1 MWLLNI
7 KIGAIILI
15 AIPKISIA
23 GQKLANDHRS
33 TGIEYVGI
41 YNSEDLVAKRKH
53 LEQVIA
59 DYKPQDWPCPYDVS
73 TGIVVC
79 LDDCVTSYAD
89 YAECPERTKFRA
101 ERELSLLR
109 LRPIFTHC
117 FLKAEIAAHNHLL
130 SRGIN
135 TWSPVWVSFVR
146 QYLWTRSTE
155 LQSIEIS

>member
-1 MWLLNI
+1 MWLRNI
-7 KIGAIILI
+7 KIEAIILI

-59 DYKPQDWPCPYDVS
+59 DYKPQDWPCPYKAS
-73 TGIVVC
+73 TGAVYC
-79 LDDCVTSYAD
+79 HDDCVTSYAD

-101 ERELSLLR
+101 ERELSLLS
-109 LRPIFTHC
+109 LRPILTQC
-117 FLKAEIAAHNHLL
+117 FFQAKIAVHNHLL
-130 SRGIN
+130 SRERLIHGHQYG
-135 TWSPVWVSFVR
+135 SPSFVNIYDR
-146 QYLWTRSTE
+146 EVLTFNQ
-155 LQSIEIS
+155 